1 MICSFSLFY
10 SLSFSLFLLLVLK
23 RNSGMVYESA
33 VCRYRIALISQRLL
47 KEEKVERDE
56 GKGCDTQG
64 TRESFSNLRNIV
76 KSRGLAESL
85 TCFQP
90 KVTYIRD

>member
-1 MICSFSLFY
+1 
-10 SLSFSLFLLLVLK
+10 
-23 RNSGMVYESA
+23 MVYESA